1 MDRPKLKDTMRTQ
14 PGIIELISPA
24 VLSASPPLPPELP
37 EPWIP
42 IALPQ
47 PIITN
52 KAMPTNS
59 AKQEARQT
67 LLGSFIWV
75 FAIASHGRCD
85 GWDGCDGVHLRL
97 SEPMSADG
105 CNLKVLWILM
115 RLEILE
121 IWLTGSQ
128 WFLPWILKHHVTSEF
143 IQKVGHW
150 KWLTRGNLVT
160 APW

>member
-85 GWDGCDGVHLRL
+85 GWDGCDGVTWGCL
-97 SEPMSADG
+97 SLCQLTDATSKSYETWDSWDLVDWFTMVLAMDPLSNIMSPVNSYKKKDIENG
-105 CNLKVLWILM
+105 
-115 RLEILE
+115 
-121 IWLTGSQ
+121 
-128 WFLPWILKHHVTSEF
+128 
-143 IQKVGHW
+143 
-150 KWLTRGNLVT
+150 
-160 APW
+160 